1 MDKWV
6 MQRKR
11 NLQVS
16 LMAVLHSRTKDFPLP
31 VKVIYYNMTTPACD
45 LKAGTLCLLLIK
57 FHLCQHTGRRAFPE
71 RARTWHLFEGHEG
84 P

>member
-1 MDKWV
+1 MDKWI

-45 LKAGTLCLLLIK
+45 FAFDTFISILTLI
-57 FHLCQHTGRRAFPE
+57 T
-71 RARTWHLFEGHEG
+71 
-84 P
+84 